1 MASDSSPALG
11 LDAVLDRLAGVIAER
26 AAGSP
31 ESSYTA
37 SLFARGRD
45 AILKKVGEEAV
56 ETLLAAKNE
65 DASALVNELADLW
78 FHLLVL
84 MAHREISLRQVAEEL
99 ERRMGRS
106 GLEEKA
112 GRAAQASR

>member
-1 MASDSSPALG
+1 MAESPSAAE
-11 LDAVLDRLAGVIAER
+11 LDRVLERLAGVIAER
-26 AAGSP
+26 AAESP
-31 ESSYTA
+31 QSSYTA
-37 SLFARGRD
+37 SLLERGRE

-56 ETLLAAKNE
+56 ETLLAAQNE
-65 DASALVNELADLW
+65 EASALVHELADLW

-84 MAHREISLRQVAEEL
+84 MAHKQIPLRQVAEEL

-112 GRAAQASR
+112 ARAALALR